1 MSNPMRVYSSPIH
14 VTSPYR
20 EVRTM
25 EKDNKEKKES
35 SGKSE
40 KERKRSDRCCFYVMD
55 PCGEYY
61 LSEGCCVSPVR
72 YC

>member
-14 VTSPYR
+14 VTSPNR
-20 EVRTM
+20 EVRII
-25 EKDNKEKKES
+25 EKDNKKDKES
-35 SGKSE
+35 SSKAE
-40 KERKRSDRCCFYVMD
+40 KDRRWSDRCCFYVMD

-61 LSEGCCVSPVR
+61 LSEGCCISPVS